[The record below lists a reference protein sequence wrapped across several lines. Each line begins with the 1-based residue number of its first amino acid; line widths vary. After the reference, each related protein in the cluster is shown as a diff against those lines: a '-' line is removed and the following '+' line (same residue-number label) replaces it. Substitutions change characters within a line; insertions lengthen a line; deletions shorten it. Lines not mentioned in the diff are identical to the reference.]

1 MCTAPVG
8 AVMGSPRGADVE
20 LIRPVLP
27 RHVNAR
33 GTLYGGWMM
42 HWLVDA
48 GSVAATRVA
57 RGPAVLGYLDDL
69 FFIRPVPPGS
79 ILSYRATVE
88 YVGRSSMAVRVDC
101 WIEDAETGERSLAT
115 VARMAFVSVDSRG
128 RPRPV
133 PNPNAIPRGG
143 EAWEAARGW
152 LEEVRRRVSDRA
164 ERALDVGMEGFGL
177 RSVRVV
183 RPDAAVYGDMMYAGS
198 LLLEMDGFAAAAAAL
213 HAGGR
218 VVTASLDHM
227 AFYWPI
233 RVGDVLTMAARLNYT
248 GRTSME
254 VEVKVVTE
262 RPGESPA
269 RHCTTAYFTLVHVD
283 EGGRPKPV
291 PPLIPGD
298 EEARLRWEEAARR
311 KERRLKVLAE
321 MKRLAGGAG
330 GGPR

>member
-1 MCTAPVG
+1 MALP
-8 AVMGSPRGADVE
+8 GSGDVE

-79 ILSYRATVE
+79 ILSYRAAVE
-88 YVGRSSMAVRVDC
+88 FVARSSMAVRVDC
-101 WIEDAETGERSLAT
+101 WIEDAQTGERALAT
-115 VARMAFVSVDSRG
+115 VARMAFVSVDSEG

-133 PNPNAIPRGG
+133 PRPGIARPREGAG
-143 EAWEAARGW
+143 EAAREW
-152 LEEVRRRVSDRA
+152 LQEVRARVADRR
-164 ERALDVGMEGFGL
+164 EEALDTDFGGFDL

-183 RPDAAVYGDMMYAGS
+183 RPDSAVYGDMMYAGS

-213 HAGGR
+213 HARGR

-233 RVGDVLTMAARLNYT
+233 RVGDVMTMAARLNYT
-248 GRTSME
+248 GRSSME

-262 RPGESPA
+262 RPGESGP

-283 EGGRPKPV
+283 EVGRPMPV
-291 PPLIPGD
+291 PPLTPRD
-298 EEARLRWEEAARR
+298 EGARRRWEEAARR
-311 KERRLKVLAE
+311 KERRLRVLAE
-321 MKRLAGGAG
+321 MRRLAGVG
-330 GGPR
+330 GRG